1 MAWTGPPLRPL
12 TALKP
17 KLLLPPAVVPV
28 PALST
33 DLTDGQVLPT
43 LLPKASLTVSVSPKG
58 VKVSNAAAKGA
69 GAPPAAKVLV
79 PNIKAGKSVIHVIDR
94 VLLPEV
100 PSTRQMAE
108 AP

>member
-1 MAWTGPPLRPL
+1 
-12 TALKP
+12 
-17 KLLLPPAVVPV
+17 VVPV